1 MKRLIHTI
9 LAACLL
15 CAVGCNYLDIVPD
28 NVATL
33 DHAFTDRNSAEKYL
47 ATIYSYQPYFG
58 FTDSDPSIAASD
70 EWYFLYDHYLAQSRY
85 AYEMAVQMGRQDV
98 SSPYYNY
105 WSGSNGGRGLF
116 VALRDCNTFLENID
130 KVNATLDDE
139 TREKWIGEVYF
150 FKAFYHFYLLRLY
163 GPIPI
168 IRENIPISASVE
180 EVRTFRDPVED
191 VVNYIVEMCDEAMK
205 TLPDAIVD
213 PSIDYGHATKAAAA
227 FVKAQALVW
236 LASPLFN
243 GNNDYADFV
252 DSRGVHL
259 FPTADP
265 SRWTA
270 AAKACKEAIDICE
283 QAGIK
288 LYEFTD
294 MRYDLSETT
303 KRLMDIRGAVTEPWN
318 VETIYCH
325 PRWPS
330 GSDNQHFAKP
340 RLISLELTG
349 GGGDNG
355 AFSATFKMAELF
367 YSQHGV
373 PIEEDLEYDY
383 SGRYNLTTVGDDHYY
398 YIPEGKRTAV
408 LNTYREPRFYAD
420 LGFDTGYWWGAGRT
434 FDVGKGTE
442 SQTPWVIQCKQGEVA
457 GKASDI
463 RYCRTGYFIKKI
475 INYQTS
481 QSSSGAIAIQKYP
494 WPVMRLA
501 DLYLLYAEALNETM
515 ATPDESVY
523 EYIDKVRARAGLKGV
538 VESWANWS
546 KLPDK
551 PKTQTGMREI
561 IHHERLI
568 ELAFEGPRY
577 YDLRRWKEAY
587 AYCNQPYLA
596 WNMSQSAAE
605 DYYVTVVTD
614 QPVFLTR
621 DYLSPIPE
629 SQMLRNTNL
638 VQNPGWE

>member
-1 MKRLIHTI
+1 MKKLIHTI
-9 LAACLL
+9 LAVSLL
-15 CAVGCNYLDIVPD
+15 CVAGCNYLDIVPD

-33 DHAFTDRNSAEKYL
+33 DHAFTDKNSAEKYL

-58 FTDSDPSIAASD
+58 FAANDPSIGASD
-70 EWYFLYDHYLAQSRY
+70 EWYYIYDNYSAQSLF
-85 AYEMAVQMGRQDV
+85 AYEMAVQLGRQ
-98 SSPYYNY
+98 SITSPYYDY

-130 KVNATLDDE
+130 KVNDTLDDE
-139 TREKWIGEVYF
+139 TKEKWIGEVYF
-150 FKAFYHFYLLRLY
+150 FKAFYHFYLMRLY
-163 GPIPI
+163 GAIPI
-168 IRENIPISASVE
+168 IRENIPISAGVE
-180 EVRTFRDPVED
+180 EVRAYREPVDE
-191 VVNYIVEMCDEAMK
+191 VVKYIVEMCDEAMK

-213 PSIDYGHATKAAAA
+213 PNIDYGHATKPAAAML
-227 FVKAQALVW
+227 KAEALVW

-243 GNNDYADFV
+243 GNNDYADVV
-252 DSRGVHL
+252 DNRGTRL

-265 SRWTA
+265 TRWAA

-303 KRLMDIRGAVTEPWN
+303 KRLMDIRGAVTDPWN
-318 VETIYCH
+318 VETIYSH

-330 GSDNQHFAKP
+330 NDAQHFTKP
-340 RLISLELTG
+340 RLINAELTG
-349 GGGDNG
+349 GGSDNG
-355 AFSATFKMAELF
+355 AYSSTFKMAELF
-367 YSQHGV
+367 YSNHGV
-373 PIEEDLEYDY
+373 PIEEDTEYAYND
-383 SGRYNLTTVGDDHYY
+383 RYDLTTVGDDHYY
-398 YIPEGKRTAV
+398 YIPEGKRTAI

-420 LGFDTGYWWGAGRT
+420 LGFDTGYWWGSGRT
-434 FDVGKGTE
+434 FDVGKGTAD
-442 SQTPWVIQCKQGEVA
+442 QTPWVIQSKQGEVS

-463 RYCRTGYFIKKI
+463 RYCKSGYFVKKT
-475 INYQTS
+475 INFQTT
-481 QSSSGAIAIQKYP
+481 QSSSGAESVSKYP

-501 DLYLLYAEALNETM
+501 DLYLLYAEALNESM
-515 ATPDESVY
+515 AAPDESVY
-523 EYIDKVRARAGLKGV
+523 EYIDKVRARAGLEGV

-546 KLPDK
+546 RIPDK
-551 PKTQTGMREI
+551 PKTQSGMREI
-561 IHHERLI
+561 IHQERMI

-587 AYCNQPYLA
+587 AVLNQPYLG
-596 WNMSQSAAE
+596 WNVSQSTTE

-614 QPVFLTR
+614 HPVFLSK

-629 SQMLRNTNL
+629 AEMLRNTNL